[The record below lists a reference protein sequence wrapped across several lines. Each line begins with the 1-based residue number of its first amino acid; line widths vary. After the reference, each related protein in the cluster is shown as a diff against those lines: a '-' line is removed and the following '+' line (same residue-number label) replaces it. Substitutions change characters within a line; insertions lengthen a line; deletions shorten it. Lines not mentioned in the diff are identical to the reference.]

1 MADEQLGVN
10 VGDPGPNVSLQDET
24 GGEVQLA
31 TYWSER
37 PVALVFVRHFG

>member
-1 MADEQLGVN
+1 MADEQLHPN
-10 VGDPGPNVSLQDET
+10 VGDAAPNVSLQDET

-37 PVALVFVRHFG
+37 PVAFVFVRHFG